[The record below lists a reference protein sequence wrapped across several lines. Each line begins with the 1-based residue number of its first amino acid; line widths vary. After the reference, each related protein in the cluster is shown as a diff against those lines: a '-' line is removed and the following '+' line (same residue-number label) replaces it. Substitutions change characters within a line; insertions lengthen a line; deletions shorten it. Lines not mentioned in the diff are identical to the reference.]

1 MSIGSIDKYIN
12 IDKIDQAS
20 NAPDIDEL
28 EFNDDSVSDGS
39 SDDSATFMILSEPL
53 KKQQII

>member
-1 MSIGSIDKYIN
+1 MYIN